1 MNHMR
6 ARPALEFCL
15 DVMQS
20 AYVLFSMSCNE
31 TSALSLSRAICIALN
46 SNTLNWSM
54 ELDMKTFKRN
64 ITVVT
69 FVSIESV
76 VMQIVI
82 L

>member
-1 MNHMR
+1 
-6 ARPALEFCL
+6 
-15 DVMQS
+15 
-20 AYVLFSMSCNE
+20 MSCKGKVVTLLCN
-31 TSALSLSRAICIALN
+31 ALHQTQ
-46 SNTLNWSM
+46 NTLNWSM